1 MTISTCTSSSNAMLP
16 TMLRMET
23 LSSTLG
29 RSRQRITSGNAG
41 YRSQRNDSLF
51 DLSVA
56 QRMFFQGRVA
66 ATSVTFFA
74 ETAGYRCVAIAS

>member
-1 MTISTCTSSSNAMLP
+1 MLLMGTLTSTP
-16 TMLRMET
+16 
-23 LSSTLG
+23 G

-74 ETAGYRCVAIAS
+74 ETAGYRCVALAKSGLGAAGTIIVSRWH

>member
-1 MTISTCTSSSNAMLP
+1 MLLMGTLTSTP
-16 TMLRMET
+16 
-23 LSSTLG
+23 G

-56 QRMFFQGRVA
+56 QRMFFQGHVVA
-66 ATSVTFFA
+66 MSVTFSA
-74 ETAGYRCVAIAS
+74 ETAGYRCVALAKSGLGAAGTIIVSRWH